1 MLVFKQL
8 FTFFKV
14 RCSITELNIS
24 FIIKNIFNVFVSLS
38 VENLELSLDAHSID
52 ISDLC
57 QRFNT
62 NIETGMTSEA
72 IEVNR
77 CHSHQPFFTLSRLFG
92 QNKLECLTLTSPLIL
107 GMFVG

>member
-1 MLVFKQL
+1 MFL
-8 FTFFKV
+8 FF
-14 RCSITELNIS
+14 
-24 FIIKNIFNVFVSLS
+24 S

-72 IEVNR
+72 IELNR
-77 CHSHQPFFTLSRLFG
+77 CHSHQPFF
-92 QNKLECLTLTSPLIL
+92 N
-107 GMFVG
+107 FVKTIWAK